1 MENNIGSNHESS
13 RPRIYTEINMK
24 YEQDGLNQVTM
35 ALISGVAP
43 ATISR
48 CVTSKQIQPIPAQ
61 GQRNLRY
68 SIQDSQSI
76 IESVLP
82 KKVIK
87 KKVHA
92 FYNFKGGTGKTSVC
106 YQVATHL
113 SLMGYK
119 TLAVDTDPQAHLTSS
134 LGVEGFEN
142 KETLYDCIVNGKS
155 IKDVIVDVFPKLSV
169 VPSNLSLTRLEP
181 ELNNMARREERLSI
195 LMQNISK
202 DYDFILVDTNPTI
215 SVLNRN
221 VIVFSDCLN
230 IVTETQPFSLMGLKY
245 LNEDLQKFY
254 TQMQLEERLLNVIP
268 NKYEDRSSNSAEAM
282 AMLKKYYERHLK
294 PDFAVRKSEEI
305 VNSSKIAKPLSF
317 FVKKNS
323 IALEDILELTKY
335 IIEISMESE
344 HEKTKV

>member
-1 MENNIGSNHESS
+1 
-13 RPRIYTEINMK
+13 MK
-24 YEQDGLNQVTM
+24 YEHNGLNQVTM
-35 ALISGVAP
+35 ALITGVAP

-48 CVTSKQIQPIPAQ
+48 CIASKQMHPIPAQ
-61 GQRNLRY
+61 GKRNLRY
-68 SIQDSQSI
+68 SIQDSQSVI
-76 IESVLP
+76 DSVSP

-106 YQVATHL
+106 YQVAAHL
-113 SLMGYK
+113 AIMGYK
-119 TLAVDTDPQAHLTSS
+119 TLVLDTDPQAHLTSS
-134 LGVEGFEN
+134 LGVEGFEK
-142 KETLYDCIVNGKS
+142 KETLYDCIVKGKNVE
-155 IKDVIVDVFPKLSV
+155 DVIVKVFPKLSV
-169 VPSNLSLTRLEP
+169 IPSNLSLTRLEP

-195 LMQNISK
+195 LMQNIAK
-202 DYDFILVDTNPTI
+202 DYEFILVDTNPTI

-230 IVTETQPFSLMGLKY
+230 IVAETQPFSLMGLKY

-254 TQMQLEERLLNVIP
+254 TQMQLEKRLMNVIP

-282 AMLKKYYERHLK
+282 AILKKYYGKYLK

-305 VNSSKIAKPLSF
+305 INSSKMAKPLSF

-335 IIEISMESE
+335 IIEISMEPDY
-344 HEKTKV
+344 EKDKV

>member
-1 MENNIGSNHESS
+1 
-13 RPRIYTEINMK
+13 MK

-48 CVTSKQIQPIPAQ
+48 CVTSKQIYPIPAQ
-61 GQRNLRY
+61 GKRNLRY
-68 SIQDSQSI
+68 SIRDSQSI
-76 IESVLP
+76 IGSVSL

-92 FYNFKGGTGKTSVC
+92 FYNFKGGTGKTSIC

-113 SLMGYK
+113 ALMGYR
-119 TLAVDTDPQAHLTSS
+119 TLAIDTDPQAHLTSS
-134 LGVEGFEN
+134 FGVEKFEN
-142 KETLYDCIVNGKS
+142 KETLYDCIVKGRS
-155 IKDVIVDVFPKLSV
+155 VDDVIVDVFPQLSV
-169 VPSNLSLTRLEP
+169 IPSNLSLTRLEP
-181 ELNNMARREERLSI
+181 ELNNMARREERLFI
-195 LMQNISK
+195 LMQSVVK

-245 LNEDLQKFY
+245 LNEDLQNFY
-254 TQMQLEERLLNVIP
+254 TQMQLAERVLNVIP

-282 AMLKKYYERHLK
+282 AMLKKYYEKHLK
-294 PDFAVRKSEEI
+294 PDFAIRKSEEI
-305 VNSSKIAKPLSF
+305 INSSKMAKPLSF

-323 IALEDILELTKY
+323 IALEDVLELTKY
-335 IIEISMESE
+335 IIEISMEPE
-344 HEKTKV
+344 HEKTKI